1 MNSIMKMEMGVVFGP
16 KLSQEIANKKKKMKR
31 CFLEDIGIFYEINKE
46 KNKGEKFSNILNNII
61 IFQVKKVTFQ

>member
-1 MNSIMKMEMGVVFGP
+1 
-16 KLSQEIANKKKKMKR
+16 MKR